1 MPSDALPSPQIT
13 SALPRTRSLASQ
25 LLDVRLLKLDKATDS
40 PNSASSNPVAGE
52 ATVII
57 ADYPHCISSL
67 RQRPITTAHSQH
79 TDNRSTNDSAHVSHL
94 RPLNVSH
101 CTQPSLMGDQGFEM
115 DRRVRGGA
123 KGTEG
128 TTSTLGPRNI
138 VSPYRTVSDRGGR
151 GSVIPCDFSPYS
163 LHVTIPDPVS
173 RTNPDI

>member
-13 SALPRTRSLASQ
+13 SASPRTRSLASQ

-94 RPLNVSH
+94 RPLNVSP
-101 CTQPSLMGDQGFEM
+101 CTQPSLMGDQSFEM

-123 KGTEG
+123 KVGGSKVTRVLPPRVPRAPREPWAPGTSSAP
-128 TTSTLGPRNI
+128 TAQFLTAAAAVPSSPATSLPTLC
-138 VSPYRTVSDRGGR
+138 T
-151 GSVIPCDFSPYS
+151 
-163 LHVTIPDPVS
+163 
-173 RTNPDI
+173 